1 MDTMTLLKTLWPILV
16 GLVAFLAW
24 LIRLEGRSIENTKEI
39 KRLWSQRKEDLDLS
53 RQSRE
58 DTNAM
63 LGEIRDDIKALIA
76 KVGK

>member
-1 MDTMTLLKTLWPILV
+1 MDTLSLLKTLWPIVV
-16 GLVAFLAW
+16 GFIAFLVW

-39 KRLWSQRKEDLDLS
+39 KRLWSQRKEDLEMS

-58 DTNAM
+58 DTNKM